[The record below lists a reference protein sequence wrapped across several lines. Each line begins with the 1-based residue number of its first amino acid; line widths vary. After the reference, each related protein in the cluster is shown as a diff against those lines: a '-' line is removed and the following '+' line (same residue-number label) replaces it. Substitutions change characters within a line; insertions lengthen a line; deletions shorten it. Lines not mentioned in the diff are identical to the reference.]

1 MGNDIVLKKLINAM
15 GPEKGRKLMN
25 EILLQ
30 LGITELRTANDRFN
44 FGNALIDRGG
54 IGKLLGQSI
63 AMQAR
68 LHGARG

>member
-1 MGNDIVLKKLINAM
+1 MGNDIVLRKLVNAM
-15 GPEKGRKLMN
+15 GQEKGRKLMN
-25 EILLQ
+25 EILSQ
-30 LGITELRTANDRFN
+30 LGISELRTANDRFN